1 MKKIIFL
8 VALSIC
14 IYSFVFAQSKK
25 ELFDNGVEF
34 LTLEK
39 YQEAIDRF
47 TMFIKLDL
55 GNAYVYKNRGVAFM
69 KLKKYDLAIQDF
81 EKGKS
86 ILPNLKGI
94 HSNLGVAWYC
104 KKEYEKAIENYSVEL
119 NRNAKEYYL
128 FFNRALCYAELEKN
142 EKALEDV
149 SKTLELKPDFNLALS
164 FKEVILMRLKR
175 TGENEKHL
183 SELDQESKKAP
194 EKASAKSSA
203 KLALQVGAFQN
214 KEFARKL
221 EKKLALNGYD
231 SRVLILKGAKGMTWH
246 LVRVGS
252 FSNSVETKP
261 LLLSLKEK
269 MSLNA
274 ITRPVGAF

>member
-1 MKKIIFL
+1 M
-8 VALSIC
+8 
-14 IYSFVFAQSKK
+14 
-25 ELFDNGVEF
+25 
-34 LTLEK
+34 LEK

-47 TMFIKLDL
+47 TMFIEIDL

-69 KLKKYDLAIQDF
+69 KLKKYDLAIRDF

-86 ILPNLKGI
+86 ILPTLKGI

-104 KKEYEKAIENYSVEL
+104 KKEYEKAIENYSMEL
-119 NRNAKEYYL
+119 NRNPKEYYL

-142 EKALEDV
+142 QKALEDV
-149 SKTLELKPDFNLALS
+149 SKTLELKPDFNLALN
-164 FKEVILMRLKR
+164 FKDDILIQLEQAEQAKK
-175 TGENEKHL
+175 NDHK
-183 SELDQESKKAP
+183 SEPNQESKKES

-221 EKKLALNGYD
+221 EKKLALNGYN

-246 LVRVGS
+246 LVRVGL
-252 FSNSVETKP
+252 FSNSVDTKP
-261 LLLSLKEK
+261 LILSLKEK

>member
-34 LTLEK
+34 LILEK
-39 YQEAIDRF
+39 YQEAIDTF
-47 TMFIKLDL
+47 TMFIEIDL

-69 KLKKYDLAIQDF
+69 KLKKYDLAIRDF

-86 ILPNLKGI
+86 ILPTLKGI

-119 NRNAKEYYL
+119 NQNSKEYYL
-128 FFNRALCYAELEKN
+128 FFNRALCYAELEQN

-164 FKEVILMRLKR
+164 FKDDILMRLKR
-175 TGENEKHL
+175 AEVNEKLL
-183 SELDQESKKAP
+183 SEPNQESKKEP
-194 EKASAKSSA
+194 EKASAKSSG

-231 SRVLILKGAKGMTWH
+231 SRVLILERGKRNDLALG
-246 LVRVGS
+246 
-252 FSNSVETKP
+252 
-261 LLLSLKEK
+261 
-269 MSLNA
+269 
-274 ITRPVGAF
+274 